1 MAGHSTGQGARRAP
15 RPPALCPQGSQAG
28 YLLTAVGRRVD
39 LTHQGFSPLP
49 TLAAPGSRE
58 GPGQAARFIQ
68 AGREGLLQTRSSFWV
83 SSRGV
88 LLTPCHTVIHTLGL
102 YPQPPGLRK
111 GAEGIRSWSL
121 GPKCPPTTN
130 PGEDH
135 PDSRLP
141 EASGLP
147 APLPVPAD
155 LSPTHPPSLLGITP
169 ALLCAPQTN
178 LSSVPSSTSHRAA
191 GNSWCVARTRAP
203 RPRRLH
209 VQPRLVYLLQ
219 PSAFQG
225 RDTIFLSAQRCHG
238 VC

>member
-1 MAGHSTGQGARRAP
+1 MMDRVQAVAGHSTGQGARRAP

-49 TLAAPGSRE
+49 TLATPGSRE

-88 LLTPCHTVIHTLGL
+88 LLTPCHTYTGSL
-102 YPQPPGLRK
+102 PTT
-111 GAEGIRSWSL
+111 SWSQKGSRGDPQL
-121 GPKCPPTTN
+121 VPGSKVPHPPPTN

-147 APLPVPAD
+147 APFLLTFPR
-155 LSPTHPPSLLGITP
+155 PTHPP
-169 ALLCAPQTN
+169 
-178 LSSVPSSTSHRAA
+178 
-191 GNSWCVARTRAP
+191 
-203 RPRRLH
+203 
-209 VQPRLVYLLQ
+209 Y
-219 PSAFQG
+219 
-225 RDTIFLSAQRCHG
+225 
-238 VC
+238 